1 MWEKHHYKTKICIL
15 QWIRFHQSLI
25 SKNINV
31 KNLTHLHCIEAEM
44 WLEMRN
50 CIHKVLEA
58 SKVLPYLVIGV
69 HYGAADAELN

>member
-1 MWEKHHYKTKICIL
+1 MNIVQSKVRICLSTQKRFFQHETMWEKHHYKTKICIL

-44 WLEMRN
+44 
-50 CIHKVLEA
+50 
-58 SKVLPYLVIGV
+58 
-69 HYGAADAELN
+69 